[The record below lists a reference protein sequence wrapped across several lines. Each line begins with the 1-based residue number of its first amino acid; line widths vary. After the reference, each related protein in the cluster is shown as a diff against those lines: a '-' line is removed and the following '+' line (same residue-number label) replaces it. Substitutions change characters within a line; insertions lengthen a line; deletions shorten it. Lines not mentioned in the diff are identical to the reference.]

1 MSRVE
6 LTPSAGAYNP
16 SGVGHCGWPVET
28 LSEGVSYEGP
38 RRRMVTAS
46 PLVYFL
52 QQLLSLGD
60 GYASLEDAQG
70 AAVVQLLFITQQNK
84 RLGAPSQ
91 SPSFGLVEGQL
102 SSEEIFQVRGLPVL
116 VWRNPVLFSLNA
128 QGLTLGG
135 RGYLGLGRGLLGFG
149 RVIKFDRWLIYVS
162 GEDCWGEGE
171 DATLRSMP
179 SP

>member
-135 RGYLGLGRGLLGFG
+135 RGYLGLGRGLLRFG
-149 RVIKFDRWLIYVS
+149 RVVEFDGWLTYVPR
-162 GEDCWGEGE
+162 EDVRGN
-171 DATLRSMP
+171 RY
-179 SP
+179 SPRGYFR